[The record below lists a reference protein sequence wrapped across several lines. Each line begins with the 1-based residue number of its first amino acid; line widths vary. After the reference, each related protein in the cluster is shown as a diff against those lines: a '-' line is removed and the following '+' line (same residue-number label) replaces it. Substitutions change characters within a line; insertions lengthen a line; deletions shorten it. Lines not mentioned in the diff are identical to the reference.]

1 MTSHVAPGN
10 RRPRPSSISHA
21 ALGLVLLSLSGP
33 GNADAT
39 PADRCQADASCRK
52 QMTSAT
58 QLASK
63 GRYEEAI
70 TLYEQGYTQS
80 HEPRLLLNIGR
91 CHYRLG
97 RPSKAL
103 ELYEEF
109 NRAQPSP
116 DAELSSRYKQFVAE
130 AKLAILTAE
139 KEKPEPVATAVST
152 PPTPP
157 PLTPE
162 PPATEGRMIFG
173 RPAWRVGVGAGAA
186 AVGGV
191 LFGIGIGALAAHGRC
206 VTPSEN
212 FAGRC
217 AAQLEPDGL
226 RSTVVLDG
234 ITPGVP
240 LLVSGALLLTGGV
253 LLIALPSRAK
263 KSALRR
269 PLDLVGASRLV
280 AF

>member
-1 MTSHVAPGN
+1 M
-10 RRPRPSSISHA
+10 
-21 ALGLVLLSLSGP
+21 GLVLLALPFLGD
-33 GNADAT
+33 AHAT
-39 PADRCQADASCRK
+39 PSDRCQAEATCRK

-63 GRYEEAI
+63 GNYEEAI
-70 TLYEQGYTQS
+70 TLYEQGYALS

-97 RPSKAL
+97 RPQEAL
-103 ELYEEF
+103 EMYEEF
-109 NRAQPSP
+109 ARAQPSP

-139 KEKPEPVATAVST
+139 KEKPEPIAAPV
-152 PPTPP
+152 TPP
-157 PLTPE
+157 PPTIPE
-162 PPATEGRMIFG
+162 PPKNETRMILG

-191 LFGIGIGALAAHGRC
+191 LFGLGIGALAANGRC
-206 VTPSEN
+206 VTPSEQSD
-212 FAGRC
+212 GRC
-217 AAQLEPDGL
+217 ATQLDMDGM
-226 RSTVVLDG
+226 RTTEVLDG

-253 LLIALPSRAK
+253 LLFALPSREK
-263 KSALRR
+263 KSARR
-269 PLDLVGASRLV
+269 SFELAGTSSLV